1 MNISRTSVPL
11 ALWREYRGFALFILL
26 MIVFRSALADWNTVP
41 TGSMKPTI
49 VEGDRIFVN
58 KLAYD
63 LKIPLTSISVHEFA
77 DPKRGD
83 IVVFDSKA
91 ADTRLVKRV
100 VGLPG
105 DVVEMRDNRLVINGI
120 AARYSG
126 FARLDETTSAAIET
140 YPDMSHRIELMRAG
154 VARLR
159 SFGPVRVPEGS
170 YLVLGDNRDNS
181 ADSRV
186 YGFIPRQ
193 EIVGHATR
201 IVLSLDYDHYFMPRF
216 DSNGASSLCKT
227 TRCRPGSQPTYT
239 GAGWLN
245 QPSSK

>member
-1 MNISRTSVPL
+1 MKISETRILP
-11 ALWREYRGFALFILL
+11 ALWREYRGFALFIVL

-58 KLAYD
+58 KVAYD

-77 DPKRGD
+77 DPERGD
-83 IVVFDSKA
+83 VVVFDSKA

-105 DVVEMRDNRLVINGI
+105 DVVEMRDNCLVINGI
-120 AARYSG
+120 AAQYSDL
-126 FARLDETTSAAIET
+126 ATLDEVTSAAIET
-140 YPDMSHRIELMRAG
+140 YLDMSHRIELTRAG
-154 VARLR
+154 VGRLR

-193 EIVGHATR
+193 EIVGHAIR

-216 DSNGASSLCKT
+216 ERSF
-227 TRCRPGSQPTYT
+227 RP
-239 GAGWLN
+239 L
-245 QPSSK
+245 